1 MEQSRRTVLDPV
13 VLDPTGRDIHGEGA
27 RLRQRAAATL
37 VELPGQVV
45 AWAVTDFAALR
56 SLLADRRVSRDPKD
70 WPLMVNGGIPDDWP
84 LLPWVATE
92 AMTQREGRD
101 HTRLRT
107 LVAQAF
113 TPRRIASLRPW
124 IEQIVN
130 GLLDQLVVTPPGR
143 TVDLRD
149 RFAYQVPIEV
159 ICQMFGVPDSERTT
173 LKRTVDG
180 IFSSSLTPEEAK
192 ANGEEMNA
200 CLLRLIETKQR
211 TPGDDMTTELIS
223 ARDQGDRLSQG
234 ELVGTLVL
242 LIAAGHETTVNL
254 LHHAVIAL
262 LSHPEQLDL
271 VRTGKYSWP
280 DVTEET
286 LRWQAPLANLPLRFA
301 LADIVVDGVTI
312 RKGEAILAGYAAAGR
327 DPAFHGPNADR
338 FDITRPNKA
347 HLAFGHGTHFCLGAP
362 LARLEAE
369 VALPALFG
377 RFPDMALAVPVEQ
390 LRPLPTFISNGHPEL
405 PVVLRP

>member
-1 MEQSRRTVLDPV
+1 
-13 VLDPTGRDIHGEGA
+13 
-27 RLRQRAAATL
+27 
-37 VELPGQVV
+37 VELPGEVV
-45 AWAVTDFAALR
+45 AWAVTDFVALR
-56 SLLADRRVSRDPKD
+56 ALLADRRISRDPKD

-92 AMTQREGRD
+92 AMTQREGQD

-113 TPRRIASLRPW
+113 TPRRITALRPW
-124 IEQIVN
+124 IQQIVQ
-130 GLLDQLVVTPPGR
+130 GLIDQLATTPAGQP
-143 TVDLRD
+143 VDLRD

-180 IFSSSLTPEEAK
+180 LFSSSLTPEEAM
-192 ANGEEMNA
+192 ANGQDMNA
-200 CLLRLIETKQR
+200 CLLRLIESKQR

-223 ARDQGDRLSQG
+223 ARDEGDRLSQG

-262 LSHPEQLDL
+262 LTHPEQLGL
-271 VRTGKYSWP
+271 VRAGQYSWQ

-301 LADIVVDGVTI
+301 LDDIPLGGVTI
-312 RKGEAILAGYAAAGR
+312 KKGDAILASYAAAGR
-327 DPAFHGPNADR
+327 DPAYHGTDAHR
-338 FDITRPNKA
+338 FDITRTNKS

-369 VALPALFG
+369 IALPALFDQ
-377 RFPDMALAVPVEQ
+377 FPDMTLAVPVQDLE
-390 LRPLPTFISNGHPEL
+390 PLPTFISNGHPEL